1 MYNTLCIG
9 ICPKVFLQEVTTVDE
24 KKMSNIFGSGSSGRV
39 QELSEINTEA
49 WAPIS
54 APIKRQETN
63 PTDKRPR
70 QSQPQKSAQMQKK
83 APPKKEAENKKSGY
97 VGVKTGLG
105 KKKAPTPD
113 GRISKGTPDKKEAD
127 KRKQNKK
134 SSSDNNIKRPPSR
147 KPQGQRVENMRAQN
161 RTASV
166 QRMPER
172 EQRPPAR
179 QNEKNSALSK
189 QQKNQMRKQQEIYE
203 RGRRQGKSKDEIRR
217 EQQIKQIKKR
227 RRKSVLVFILFVA
240 MMISGFGAYIYN
252 NVALVDKITVEGSS
266 TYSVKKIVKAS
277 GVIKGDRLLSV
288 REKRVKEL
296 LTSELP
302 YIKDAT
308 ISYGFPDTLTI
319 VVTPTKDKLMISE
332 KNKYLRL
339 DGDGKV
345 LSTAKTKMKDGLFKV
360 DGLTYKKHEIGSVYT
375 PAEGEES
382 KYEMARKIA
391 SEAEKV
397 SLSKGT
403 IDVSDLSKITFT
415 YDGRIRIYLGD
426 AKDLSDKMEFASKTI
441 AAAAPDKQTGY
452 IDMRFSERGYFS
464 EGSMDNT

>member
-1 MYNTLCIG
+1 M
-9 ICPKVFLQEVTTVDE
+9 FE
-24 KKMSNIFGSGSSGRV
+24 KKTSNIFGSVSSGRV

-54 APIKRQETN
+54 APIKRQETTH
-63 PTDKRPR
+63 TDKHPR
-70 QSQPQKSAQMQKK
+70 QSQPQKSSQSEKK
-83 APPKKEAENKKSGY
+83 TSPKKEPEKKKSGY
-97 VGVKTGLG
+97 VGAKTGLG
-105 KKKAPTPD
+105 KKKSPLNE
-113 GRISKGTPDKKEAD
+113 GRISKGAETKKTEER
-127 KRKQNKK
+127 RKQNKK
-134 SSSDNNIKRPPSR
+134 PSSDNNIKRPPSR
-147 KPQGQRVENMRAQN
+147 RPQGQRVENK
-161 RTASV
+161 RTQSPSAAV
-166 QRMPER
+166 QRMPEKGK
-172 EQRPPAR
+172 RPSAVP
-179 QNEKNSALSK
+179 NERNSALSK
-189 QQKNQMRKQQEIYE
+189 QQKNQMLKQQEIYE

-227 RRKSVLVFILFVA
+227 RRKSLLVFILFIAV
-240 MMISGFGAYIYN
+240 MLMGFGTYIYN

-345 LSTAKTKMKDGLFKV
+345 LSTSKTKMKDGLFKV
-360 DGLTYKKHEIGSVYT
+360 EGLTYKKHEIGSVYT
-375 PAEGEES
+375 PSEGEER

-397 SLSKGT
+397 SLIKGT
-403 IDVSDLSKITFT
+403 IDVTDLSKITFT